1 MTKRNSISIF
11 LAILTVLFGS
21 TVSASTIT
29 EDLADCVEGVAVDQL
44 LKAKMSLKAA
54 EFAAYHSDC
63 IPLVSAVD
71 PVLVGMTGGI
81 LVLQSLSP
89 AKLARDADV
98 CTDQIFSVAQ
108 RPIAGMIDTAM
119 NQSGLSSILPS
130 TSRTLLRNIANGASN
145 EALYSIPGMTVIT
158 SKLTCGC
165 AVAETGVPVEALKE
179 TVENGLKTINSCTGV
194 VTKLIGGA
202 YAAAYAGVEAVLDAA
217 TKIYNTAQNALNS
230 LGCGWLW
237 SCPSAPSGPPFFCTG
252 YGLVRAQG
260 SSVDNIRAQ
269 YDNLWKMVNG
279 ESQTSIFNSS
289 NLSWTGQNTPKKEP
303 PPSPYNAMIDT
314 CETQYVND
322 VDRIN
327 KDLALTEAAAKAQAE
342 GSNYALAYAARWWPE
357 CQNDPVCLN
366 GIGGVSNLFYGDIQD
381 PDIRAYFGK
390 NSADPFHATVKG
402 LNEKYRPNAQIIV
415 GAGRDRR
422 YAVLRANAAAA
433 PTDRLIA
440 FGCNPFLGRARQSLC
455 TSALGM
461 NTCKQYVNAGAWNF
475 CVSSTAPGAYF
486 SAGRHLRDFV
496 QSAGCVPLM
505 SSAQRT
511 NQQNNAPMRPIT
523 GVQASRSPALV
534 RLERTVSLTETQNFQ
549 CLSPSAWRNCKSFQ
563 SGGSLVDCGPSRS
576 LTLAATRP
584 ITLNTIAS
592 LEKLGG
598 VQGVRGLGQIPP
610 ATSMVP
616 ALPGLRSRVPRL
628 QPAPVTE
635 APPTT
640 TTQALPPLILAPSR
654 QLPALKRRP
663 GS

>member
-11 LAILTVLFGS
+11 LAILAVLFGS

-108 RPIAGMIDTAM
+108 RPIAGMIDTTM

-130 TSRTLLRNIANGASN
+130 TSRILLRNIANGASN

-179 TVENGLKTINSCTGV
+179 TVENGLKTINSCSGV

-202 YAAAYAGVEAVLDAA
+202 YAAAYAGAQAVLDAA
-217 TKIYNTAQNALNS
+217 TKIYNTAENALKS
-230 LGCGWLW
+230 LGCGLLW
-237 SCPSAPSGPPFFCTG
+237 SCPSPPSGPPFFCTG

-260 SSVDNIRAQ
+260 MSVDAIRSQ
-269 YDNLWKMVNG
+269 YDNLWKMVNSG
-279 ESQTSIFNSS
+279 ATTASFS
-289 NLSWTGQNTPKKEP
+289 NTLYSAIDPSMPKKEP

-314 CETQYVND
+314 CETQYVNE

-327 KDLALTEAAAKAQAE
+327 KDIALTEAAAKAEAE
-342 GSNYALAYAARWWPE
+342 GSNYALAYAFRWWPE
-357 CQNDPVCLN
+357 CKDDPICLN
-366 GIGGVSNLFYGDIQD
+366 GIGGVSNLFYGDIKD

-390 NSADPFHATVKG
+390 NDPDVFRATVRG

-415 GAGRDRR
+415 RSARDRR
-422 YAVLRANAAAA
+422 YAALRADPNA
-433 PTDRLIA
+433 PPKDRLIA

-455 TSALGM
+455 TSDTGM

-475 CVSSTAPGAYF
+475 CVVSTAPSAYF
-486 SAGRHLRDFV
+486 SAGRHLKAFV
-496 QSAGCVPLM
+496 QAGGCVPLNA
-505 SSAQRT
+505 SVESQGQRSMT
-511 NQQNNAPMRPIT
+511 PMRSDSN
-523 GVQASRSPALV
+523 VQSSRSPAYV
-534 RLERTVSLTETQNFQ
+534 RLERAVSLTEIQNFQ
-549 CLSPSAWRNCKSFQ
+549 CLSPSAWRACKSFQ
-563 SGGSLVDCGPSRS
+563 DGGSLVDCGPARA
-576 LTLAATRP
+576 LNTAMMRP
-584 ITLNTIAS
+584 ITLNTSAS

-598 VQGVRGLGQIPP
+598 VQGVRGLGQLPP
-610 ATSMVP
+610 ATSIVP

-635 APPTT
+635 EPPPT
-640 TTQALPPLILAPSR
+640 TTQALPPVILAPSR
-654 QLPALKRRP
+654 PSPALKRRP